1 MNRISSLERGV
12 HAMDVCGALNFL
24 PSLARVA
31 ENKETSLNCE
41 SAQAGVVVVIVKH
54 QTSAELVVKEIRRS
68 LFEKSD
74 LSSVLTYRDEVILSA
89 AYDVSTIDSSSEID
103 SHWIWYILAFM
114 LGLLSLFAVILLA
127 FMVKHKNG
135 MKSSEHEGSSY
146 TMGSGVTDQVLM
158 AASPSSSTALEP
170 REFVFI
176 DPKEHPYPNM
186 LPRRVPNHL
195 LSHNL
200 SRKLTN

>member
-1 MNRISSLERGV
+1 
-12 HAMDVCGALNFL
+12 MDVCGALNFL

-31 ENKETSLNCE
+31 EHKKTSLNCE
-41 SAQAGVVVVIVKH
+41 SAQAGVVVVVVKH
-54 QTSAELVVKEIRRS
+54 QSSAELVVKEIRHS
-68 LFEKSD
+68 LIGKSD

-89 AYDVSTIDSSSEID
+89 AYDVSTVDPSQVD
-103 SHWIWYILAFM
+103 NHWIWYVLAVM

-127 FMVKHKNG
+127 FMVKHKNS

-158 AASPSSSTALEP
+158 AASPSSSAALEP

-186 LPRRVPNHL
+186 LPRRVPHHL

-200 SRKLTN
+200 SRKFLF